1 MQRSPHLLMRTRQQD
16 VFKTPSTSLSVSAS
30 RIFLSA
36 KLLCKCSAQTL
47 AHSQFMLIACTPTTP
62 NLFPAS
68 LFFFIIFFASPNCN
82 SKPHKKKNKEKRVL
96 NSLHH
101 SISHFANGLRLLV
114 CVNLRVTSRAGCHLF
129 SSRHFVCGLQH
140 SSSSCY
146 PLHGREQE
154 AMLCWM
160 RRVNIL
166 EVR

>member
-1 MQRSPHLLMRTRQQD
+1 MSSKHPALPFQFQRAVFFSQLSCYASVQLRRLLIHN
-16 VFKTPSTSLSVSAS
+16 SCSL
-30 RIFLSA
+30 
-36 KLLCKCSAQTL
+36 L
-47 AHSQFMLIACTPTTP
+47 AHPQPQTSFLPPYFFLFLFLLPQTVILNLI
-62 NLFPAS
+62 
-68 LFFFIIFFASPNCN
+68 
-82 SKPHKKKNKEKRVL
+82 KKNKEKRVL

-114 CVNLRVTSRAGCHLF
+114 CVNLRVTSRAGCHLV

>member
-1 MQRSPHLLMRTRQQD
+1 MSSKHPALPFQFQRAVFFSQLSCYASVQLRRLLIHN
-16 VFKTPSTSLSVSAS
+16 SCSL
-30 RIFLSA
+30 
-36 KLLCKCSAQTL
+36 L
-47 AHSQFMLIACTPTTP
+47 AHPQPQTSFLPP
-62 NLFPAS
+62 Y
-68 LFFFIIFFASPNCN
+68 FFFIFFLLPQTVILNLI
-82 SKPHKKKNKEKRVL
+82 KKNKEKRVL

>member
-1 MQRSPHLLMRTRQQD
+1 MSSKHPALPFQFQRAVFFSQLSCYASVQLRRLLIHN
-16 VFKTPSTSLSVSAS
+16 SCSL
-30 RIFLSA
+30 
-36 KLLCKCSAQTL
+36 L
-47 AHSQFMLIACTPTTP
+47 AHPQPQTSFLPP
-62 NLFPAS
+62 YFFL
-68 LFFFIIFFASPNCN
+68 LFFLLPQTVILNLI
-82 SKPHKKKNKEKRVL
+82 KKNKEKRVL

>member
-1 MQRSPHLLMRTRQQD
+1 MSSKHPALPFQFQRAVFFSQLSCYASVQLRRLLIHN
-16 VFKTPSTSLSVSAS
+16 SCSL
-30 RIFLSA
+30 
-36 KLLCKCSAQTL
+36 L
-47 AHSQFMLIACTPTTP
+47 AHPQPQTSFLPP
-62 NLFPAS
+62 YFF
-68 LFFFIIFFASPNCN
+68 LFFFLLPQTVILNLI
-82 SKPHKKKNKEKRVL
+82 KKNKEKRVL

>member
-1 MQRSPHLLMRTRQQD
+1 MSSKHPALPFQFQRAVFFSQLSCYASVQLRRLLIHN
-16 VFKTPSTSLSVSAS
+16 SCSL
-30 RIFLSA
+30 
-36 KLLCKCSAQTL
+36 L
-47 AHSQFMLIACTPTTP
+47 AHPQPQTSFLPP
-62 NLFPAS
+62 Y
-68 LFFFIIFFASPNCN
+68 FFFFFFFASPNCN

>member
-1 MQRSPHLLMRTRQQD
+1 MRTRQQD

-68 LFFFIIFFASPNCN
+68 LFFFILFFLLPQTVILNLI
-82 SKPHKKKNKEKRVL
+82 KKNKEKRVL

>member
-1 MQRSPHLLMRTRQQD
+1 MSSKHPALPFQFQWAVFFSQLSCYASVQLRRLLIHN
-16 VFKTPSTSLSVSAS
+16 SCSL
-30 RIFLSA
+30 
-36 KLLCKCSAQTL
+36 L
-47 AHSQFMLIACTPTTP
+47 AHPQPQTSFLPP
-62 NLFPAS
+62 YFF
-68 LFFFIIFFASPNCN
+68 LFFFLLPQTVILNLI
-82 SKPHKKKNKEKRVL
+82 KKNKEKRVL

-101 SISHFANGLRLLV
+101 SISHFANGLGLLV

-129 SSRHFVCGLQH
+129 SSRHFVCSLQH

-160 RRVNIL
+160 RRVSIL

>member
-1 MQRSPHLLMRTRQQD
+1 MQVFSSDACSFTIHAHCLHTHNPKPLSCLL
-16 VFKTPSTSLSVSAS
+16 
-30 RIFLSA
+30 I
-36 KLLCKCSAQTL
+36 
-47 AHSQFMLIACTPTTP
+47 
-62 NLFPAS
+62 
-68 LFFFIIFFASPNCN
+68 FFFFFFLLPQTVILNLI
-82 SKPHKKKNKEKRVL
+82 KKNKEKRVL

>member
-1 MQRSPHLLMRTRQQD
+1 MSSKHPALPFQFQRAVFFSQLSCYASVQLRRLLIHN
-16 VFKTPSTSLSVSAS
+16 SCSL
-30 RIFLSA
+30 
-36 KLLCKCSAQTL
+36 L
-47 AHSQFMLIACTPTTP
+47 AHPQPQTSFLPP
-62 NLFPAS
+62 YFFLF
-68 LFFFIIFFASPNCN
+68 IFFLLSQTVILNLI
-82 SKPHKKKNKEKRVL
+82 KKNKEKRVL